1 MLNSNF
7 FFCFCYIFVSFYIKK
22 SQNKN
27 NLKLYKNLNTFVLT
41 NNSIKKNI
49 YFKKSY
55 GFCTNYLYS
64 HSFLKK
70 KHTYFELS
78 KQYHILFKKKMN
90 QKDEAM
96 KNEKDKTEL
105 IKDIFKKKEVNC
117 NNKEEIELNEEKILE
132 NNILSEKK
140 INEDLFKGNFN
151 KNLLKENLNDDISKK
166 NIEEEKS
173 NENVNK
179 ENQKIKNNE
188 SNKAANG
195 ISKISNINNNRCNNL
210 NNKIN
215 YNNEIKSSTKNAV
228 KSFKKEKI
236 NDLYRKNKQTFS
248 SFIIP
253 QDKENTQNNDEK
265 KKKNPYDTCKESK
278 LSTLIKRVRCLTSFE
293 NVKDLENTE
302 ENNKKNILLLLTRD
316 FRINDNWA
324 LIYAYEIAKKKK
336 NNLLACTY
344 LNRKEEV
351 PERYIDIK
359 LKVLKNLE
367 ESFKKVNIPF
377 YLLTIFMIDEFM
389 EFLRIHEI
397 NTIVCDFHPLS
408 EQKIFIEN
416 LVHLS
421 NKKKIKVFQVDSHNV
436 VPLWVTSKVEEHSAR
451 TIRPKIKMHL
461 PTFLT
466 EYIKLESFEQNL
478 KYPEPFEIDDVFKK
492 LTVYK
497 SCPLLSNFVCTEK
510 KAHEI
515 LENFCKKKLD
525 KFNLKRNDPNGD
537 SNSQLSPYLNFG
549 IISAQRCVLEVNK
562 YAHSNPSINTV
573 SGKESFNEEIIIR
586 KELADNFCYYNK
598 NYNNYNGGK
607 NWAKESLKKHDSDK
621 REYLY
626 EYDDFKNAKTHNDLW
641 NCCQLQLI
649 KEGIIHGYLRM
660 YWAKKIL
667 NWSEN
672 SKTAL
677 KYAIKINDDFAIDGK
692 SPNGYVG
699 VMWSIMGVHDQGWN
713 ERSIFGKIRFMNYNG
728 CKRKFD
734 INMYMSKYPKGKE
747 NALTVQKIPTIT
759 FVNYLKKRKNSANI
773 SEEKKKKKE

>member
-1 MLNSNF
+1 MFNSNF
-7 FFCFCYIFVSFYIKK
+7 FFCLYYIFVSFYLKK
-22 SQNKN
+22 SSNKN
-27 NLKLYKNLNTFVLT
+27 YFNSYKNSNAYLLT
-41 NNSIKKNI
+41 YNHIKKNI

-55 GFCTNYLYS
+55 GFCNNCFYS
-64 HSFLKK
+64 HFLKK
-70 KHTYFELS
+70 KHIKFDFN
-78 KQYHILFKKKMN
+78 KQYHSLLKKKMSH
-90 QKDEAM
+90 
-96 KNEKDKTEL
+96 KNVTMINDKDKTEL
-105 IKDIFKKKEVNC
+105 IKYDSKKKEVLFDQKEENKLNEIKILK
-117 NNKEEIELNEEKILE
+117 NNLLNEKNINENLLNGNLNKILSQENSNDEILKINIKEEI
-132 NNILSEKK
+132 
-140 INEDLFKGNFN
+140 
-151 KNLLKENLNDDISKK
+151 
-166 NIEEEKS
+166 S
-173 NENVNK
+173 NEKLNK
-179 ENQKIKNNE
+179 ENKQSKNNNSIKMINE
-188 SNKAANG
+188 
-195 ISKISNINNNRCNNL
+195 ISNVNSNIY
-210 NNKIN
+210 NKTKN
-215 YNNEIKSSTKNAV
+215 KTKCNNEIKCNTKNII
-228 KSFKKEKI
+228 KCFKKEKI
-236 NDLYRKNKQTFS
+236 NDLNRKHKQTFS
-248 SFIIP
+248 SVIP
-253 QDKENTQNNDEK
+253 QDKENNIHSDEK
-265 KKKNPYDTCKESK
+265 KKKNPFETCMESK

-293 NVKDLENTE
+293 NAKDLENTE
-302 ENNKKNILLLLTRD
+302 QNNKKNILLLLTRD
-316 FRINDNWA
+316 FRVNDNWA

-344 LNRKEEV
+344 LNRKEEF

-367 ESFKKVNIPF
+367 ESFKKLNIPF
-377 YLLTIFMIDEFM
+377 YLLTIYMIDEFM

-397 NTIVCDFHPLS
+397 NTIICDFHPLA
-408 EQKIFIEN
+408 EQKLFIEN

-421 NKKKIKVFQVDSHNV
+421 NKKKIKVFQVDSHNI
-436 VPLWVTSKVEEHSAR
+436 VPLWVTSKVEEYSAR

-466 EYIKLESFEQNL
+466 EYIKLESFEQNV
-478 KYPEPFEIDDVFKK
+478 KYPEPFEIDDIIKK
-492 LTVYK
+492 LVVYN
-497 SCPLLSNFVCTEK
+497 SCPILSNFICTEK
-510 KAHEI
+510 KAREI
-515 LENFCKKKLD
+515 LDNFCKKKLD
-525 KFNLKRNDPNGD
+525 KYNLKRNDPNGN

-549 IISAQRCVLEVNK
+549 IISSQRCVLEVNK

-598 NYNNYNGGK
+598 NYDNFNGGK
-607 NWAKESLKKHDSDK
+607 SWAKESLRKHDSDK

-626 EYDDFKNAKTHNDLW
+626 DYDDFKNAKTHNDIW

-713 ERSIFGKIRFMNYNG
+713 ERNIFGKVRFMNYNG

-759 FVNYLKKRKNSANI
+759 FVNYLKKRKNNSIIN
-773 SEEKKKKKE
+773 EEKKKKNI